1 MDEWLLIGVAY
12 PCRCECNEARFAALK
27 RVLEGM
33 RFMDMARKTRTASV
47 AFAVALL
54 GGGAAQAAGTFTD
67 ALVSGKPSL
76 DVRYRF
82 EHDSTRTMP

>member
-1 MDEWLLIGVAY
+1 
-12 PCRCECNEARFAALK
+12 
-27 RVLEGM
+27 
-33 RFMDMARKTRTASV
+33 MDMARKTRTASV